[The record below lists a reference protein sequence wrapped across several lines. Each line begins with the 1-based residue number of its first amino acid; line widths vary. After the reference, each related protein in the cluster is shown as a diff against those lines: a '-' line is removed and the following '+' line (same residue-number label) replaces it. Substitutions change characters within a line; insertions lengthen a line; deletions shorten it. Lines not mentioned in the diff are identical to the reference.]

1 MQDIQCQLTVSR
13 GQFLADKRPLKKLTN
28 FGFFFATLHFST
40 RSIKWTYLEEI
51 LAKFAYPRPLGRV
64 RARAKESCIQLF
76 YNMFDFCLCLLLS
89 NLVDGLNV
97 VCKIPL
103 LAFDMCWI
111 SRINYYITYYKLSY
125 LLYTRFICSRAHS
138 T

>member
-51 LAKFAYPRPLGRV
+51 LAKFAYPNKGGLPLSSFLLVISFIFPFFVIHVLFSFFILPYIAKDHAEIIDSNKRV
-64 RARAKESCIQLF
+64 
-76 YNMFDFCLCLLLS
+76 
-89 NLVDGLNV
+89 
-97 VCKIPL
+97 
-103 LAFDMCWI
+103 
-111 SRINYYITYYKLSY
+111 
-125 LLYTRFICSRAHS
+125 
-138 T
+138 

>member
-51 LAKFAYPRPLGRV
+51 LAKFAYP
-64 RARAKESCIQLF
+64 
-76 YNMFDFCLCLLLS
+76 
-89 NLVDGLNV
+89 NLAY
-97 VCKIPL
+97 KI
-103 LAFDMCWI
+103 
-111 SRINYYITYYKLSY
+111 RYKLLNNVKVITINKQY
-125 LLYTRFICSRAHS
+125 QAKI
-138 T
+138 

>member
-51 LAKFAYPRPLGRV
+51 LAKFAYPSV
-64 RARAKESCIQLF
+64 
-76 YNMFDFCLCLLLS
+76 YLCTWIGGLS
-89 NLVDGLNV
+89 GTSSMNLVSCFLKDS
-97 VCKIPL
+97 
-103 LAFDMCWI
+103 
-111 SRINYYITYYKLSY
+111 SRV
-125 LLYTRFICSRAHS
+125 
-138 T
+138 

>member
-51 LAKFAYPRPLGRV
+51 LAKFAYPSNV
-64 RARAKESCIQLF
+64 CACIQDTVSSRPHITYVL
-76 YNMFDFCLCLLLS
+76 DAR
-89 NLVDGLNV
+89 
-97 VCKIPL
+97 IL
-103 LAFDMCWI
+103 LAA
-111 SRINYYITYYKLSY
+111 KK
-125 LLYTRFICSRAHS
+125 
-138 T
+138 

>member
-51 LAKFAYPRPLGRV
+51 LAKFAYPIAIRV
-64 RARAKESCIQLF
+64 KNKTYMTERIRKARSPYFVQ
-76 YNMFDFCLCLLLS
+76 
-89 NLVDGLNV
+89 
-97 VCKIPL
+97 
-103 LAFDMCWI
+103 
-111 SRINYYITYYKLSY
+111 YYPNKY
-125 LLYTRFICSRAHS
+125 LL
-138 T
+138 